1 MNVKR
6 LGKKFSNA
14 RKTGNKFSK
23 RFAVGMKKGGG
34 ILTDVGTVVAGG
46 SALLGQPEGVALG
59 EALMGI
65 GGIAS
70 LTGSSV
76 EKLRT
81 GKLGGSYKDAKKAKS
96 QAKMVGLR

>member
-1 MNVKR
+1 MNLKR

-14 RKTGNKFSK
+14 RKTGNKFAK
-23 RFAVGMKKGGG
+23 RLAVGMKKSGH

-46 SALLGQPEGVALG
+46 SALLGQPEGVVVG
-59 EALMGI
+59 EALMGV
-65 GGIAS
+65 GGVAS

-81 GKLGGSYKDAKKAKS
+81 GKLGSGIRDAKKAKS
-96 QAKMVGLR
+96 QAQMISLR